1 MKRLLAIL
9 LIVAMS
15 IFAFVGCAKDQPE
28 VQTPVTEEPKTEE
41 PKEEEPKEEEPKEE
55 EPLAEGAVKTGL
67 AVVSS
72 IEKSK
77 DAGEKDGVAVT
88 VHT

>member
-1 MKRLLAIL
+1 MKKLLSIVLILAIS
-9 LIVAMS
+9 V
-15 IFAFVGCAKDQPE
+15 FAFVGCTQDQPE
-28 VQTPVTEEPKTEE
+28 VPETPVVEEPKVEEPVVEEPVVEE
-41 PKEEEPKEEEPKEE
+41 PKVE

-77 DAGEKDGVAVT
+77 DAGEKDGIST
-88 VHT
+88 E